1 MTGRSYTHARV
12 LLVALILALV
22 VLRGGSVAADA
33 SPAAAERRA
42 TLALSSLEPLSV
54 AGRGFKV
61 SERVRVSA
69 ESSRKSLRASS
80 RGRFLVRFA
89 DVDPCNGVV
98 VTAVGSKGSRASIT
112 FTGTWRL
119 HCAAP

>member
-1 MTGRSYTHARV
+1 M

-22 VLRGGSVAADA
+22 VLSGEPATVAADA
-33 SPAAAERRA
+33 RPAAAERRA
-42 TLALSSLEPLSV
+42 ALEVTNVEPLSV

-69 ESSRKSLRASS
+69 DSSRKSLRASA

-89 DVDPCNGVV
+89 DVDPCNSVV
-98 VTAVGSKGSRASIT
+98 VTAVGSKGSRASVA
-112 FTGTWRL
+112 FNPTWRL